1 MLPKKKI
8 GLMSYL
14 LELLGL
20 GGKRNT
26 AITESIER
34 IKLADKRLEEIEQV
48 TMSWCVEDLSDKERN
63 EMGL

>member
-1 MLPKKKI
+1 MLPKRKI

-20 GGKRNT
+20 KEKRAT

-34 IKLADKRLEEIEQV
+34 MKLADKRLEEIEQV
-48 TMSWCVEDLSDKERN
+48 TMSWCVEDLTKEQRE